1 MDDEYAFRAV
11 YGNTVIK
18 GHSFSAVADALVER
32 GFDMTRVEPDG
43 DGNLRVPH
51 SLPRRRAAFLSVV
64 RNEAAEPAVVSPEE
78 QALAARLEAAYAAVY
93 SGAVVPGIQTRAC
106 GAVHT
111 EGAVCFIPVLFEA
124 LHCGCGD
131 MVFPHEQP
139 HEATDEEGV
148 RYRWEEV
155 LMIQD
160 LPYDSYG
167 NNEQVSA

>member
-18 GHSFSAVADALVER
+18 GHSFTAVADALIER

-51 SLPRRRAAFLSVV
+51 TTPRRRAALLSVV
-64 RNEAAEPAVVSPEE
+64 RNEPEPVVLSPEDQRIE
-78 QALAARLEAAYAAVY
+78 QQMLAAYRAVY
-93 SGAVVPGIQTRAC
+93 NGAVVPGIQTRAC

-111 EGAVCFIPVLFEA
+111 EGAVCLIPVLFEA

-131 MVFPHEQP
+131 MVYPHEQP
-139 HEATDEEGV
+139 HEATDENGV

-167 NNEQVSA
+167 TTDEQVSA